1 MTPRT
6 TEDRWQE
13 THNQILSSAEQ
24 LFATKGFNG
33 TSMNDIVKDSG
44 FSKGALYNHFESK
57 ERLFLSLWE
66 HQTNVGIEQL
76 KQLFS
81 PEDKAV
87 DKIIKVAKV
96 TMASTCDCPREMG
109 RIQIEFMIT
118 AARMKSLEPD
128 MKKRYETIHKFIHE
142 IFEEG
147 VSNGEFKPGIDYNAI
162 TSILFAALDGLQLH
176 FATLN
181 IKFDTKQLQDT
192 LIKMIF
198 EGILAK

>member
-162 TSILFAALDGLQLH
+162 TSILFATLDGLQLH

>member
-13 THNQILSSAEQ
+13 THNQILASAER
-24 LFATKGFNG
+24 LFALKGFNG

-44 FSKGALYNHFESK
+44 FSKGALYNHFENK
-57 ERLFLSLWE
+57 EKLFLSLWE
-66 HQTNVGIEQL
+66 HQTNVGIKQL
-76 KQLFS
+76 KQLFA
-81 PEDKAV
+81 PEDKSI

-128 MKKRYETIHKFIHE
+128 MKKRYETIHRFILE
-142 IFEEG
+142 IFLEG
-147 VSNGEFKPGIDYNAI
+147 VKNGEFKKELDYHAI

-192 LIKMIF
+192 LTKMVF
-198 EGILAK
+198 DGILAN

>member
-13 THNQILSSAEQ
+13 THNRILASAER
-24 LFATKGFNG
+24 LFAMKGFNG

-76 KQLFS
+76 RQLFS
-81 PEDKAV
+81 PENKAV
-87 DKIIKVAKV
+87 DKIIKVAEM
-96 TMASTCDCPREMG
+96 TMASSCDCPREMG
-109 RIQIEFMIT
+109 RIQIEFMIA

-128 MKKRYETIHKFIHE
+128 MQKRYETIHRFIRE

-147 VSNGEFKPGIDYNAI
+147 VKNGEFKSGLDYHDV

-176 FATLN
+176 FATLD
-181 IKFDTKQLQDT
+181 IEFDTKHLQDT
-192 LIKMIF
+192 LVKMVF
-198 EGILAK
+198 EGILAN

>member
-66 HQTNVGIEQL
+66 HQTNVSIEQL